1 MKIKKE
7 SSASIQIVDDIED
20 NRIVLQDMIQALGH
34 KTTLAVNGMDAY
46 SLIKFQPPD
55 LVLLDILM
63 PEMDGY
69 EVLENIKA
77 DEDLNY
83 IPVIMITAVD
93 ETESIISCLE
103 MGAEDYIV
111 KPFNSSLLKARI
123 NGSLEKKRLWDAEK
137 DLLEKT
143 LKGSIEVLVEILSLS
158 NPKAFSRSLR
168 IQKYVRLIVKSM
180 KLKDQWSFEV
190 AALLSQLGSITL
202 PDEILEKSYE
212 TDAMELSKGELKLFK
227 SLPSLS
233 KKILEKIPRL
243 EMIAAMIGEQQRLY
257 GFDNDPDDASKKSKN
272 INLGGDILR
281 VTLEYDNLVMNG
293 EPDRKALEILGQNS
307 SYCNPNVVEALAS
320 QLLNE
325 IKVQAVPL
333 NINELKPGMILDEH
347 VRAKNTKMLLVS
359 RGTVISQVMIE
370 RLIMMSKT
378 LGVIEPF
385 DVFLA

>member
-1 MKIKKE
+1 LKINE
-7 SSASIQIVDDIED
+7 ASASILIVDDMEN
-20 NRIVLQDMIQALGH
+20 NRILLQDMIQALGH
-34 KTTLAVNGMDAY
+34 KTTLAVNGLDAL
-46 SLIKFQPPD
+46 SLMKFQLPD

-69 EVLENIKA
+69 TVLENIKA
-77 DEDLNY
+77 DDKMNH

-93 ETESIISCLE
+93 ETESVIHCLE
-103 MGAEDYIV
+103 LGADDYIV
-111 KPFNSSLLKARI
+111 KPFNSSLLEARI
-123 NGSLEKKRLWDAEK
+123 RGSLEKKRLWDAEQ

-143 LKGSIEVLVEILSLS
+143 LKGSIRVLVEILSLS

-212 TDAMELSKGELKLFK
+212 TDAMKLSKGELKLFK

-243 EMIAAMIGEQQRLY
+243 EMIAAMIGEQQRVY
-257 GFDNDPDDASKKSKN
+257 GFDTDLDGVSKKSKN
-272 INLGGDILR
+272 IYLGGDILR
-281 VTLEYDNLVMNG
+281 VALEYDNLVMNG
-293 EPDRKALEILGQNS
+293 EPGRKALEILGQNS
-307 SYCNPNVVEALAS
+307 SYCNPKVVEALAS

-347 VRAKNTKMLLVS
+347 VRAKKSKMMLAS
-359 RGTVISQVMIE
+359 RGTVITEIMIE
-370 RLIMMSKT
+370 RLKVMSKT
-378 LGVIEPF
+378 IGVIEPF
-385 DVFLA
+385 DVFLS

>member
-1 MKIKKE
+1 MKINE
-7 SSASIQIVDDIED
+7 ASASILIVDDMEN
-20 NRIVLQDMIQALGH
+20 NRILLQDMIQALGH
-34 KTTLAVNGMDAY
+34 KTTLAVNGLDAL
-46 SLIKFQPPD
+46 SLMKFQLPD

-69 EVLENIKA
+69 TVLENIKA
-77 DEDLNY
+77 DDKMNH

-93 ETESIISCLE
+93 ETESVIHCLE
-103 MGAEDYIV
+103 LGADDYIV
-111 KPFNSSLLKARI
+111 KPFNSSLLEARI
-123 NGSLEKKRLWDAEK
+123 RGSLEKKRLWDAEQ

-143 LKGSIEVLVEILSLS
+143 LKGSIRVLVEILSLS

-212 TDAMELSKGELKLFK
+212 TDAMKLSKGELKLFK

-243 EMIAAMIGEQQRLY
+243 EMIAAMIGEQQRVY
-257 GFDNDPDDASKKSKN
+257 GFDTDLDGVSKKSKN
-272 INLGGDILR
+272 IYLGGDILR
-281 VTLEYDNLVMNG
+281 VALEYDNLVMNG
-293 EPDRKALEILGQNS
+293 EPGRKALEILGQNS
-307 SYCNPNVVEALAS
+307 SYCNPKVVEALAS

-347 VRAKNTKMLLVS
+347 VRAKKSKMMLAS
-359 RGTVISQVMIE
+359 RGTVITEIMIE
-370 RLIMMSKT
+370 RLKVMSKT
-378 LGVIEPF
+378 IGVIEPF
-385 DVFLA
+385 DVFLS